1 MTRISISS
9 LTHRLHLPSDP
20 AARVRWARTRWAK
33 IAAVAGFLFFLIKGL
48 AWSALAIAAG
58 AMVL

>member
-1 MTRISISS
+1 MTRISIAT

-20 AARVRWARTRWAK
+20 AARTRWARLLA
-33 IAAVAGFLFFLIKGL
+33 IAGFLFFLIKGL
-48 AWSALAIAAG
+48 AWSALAIVAG